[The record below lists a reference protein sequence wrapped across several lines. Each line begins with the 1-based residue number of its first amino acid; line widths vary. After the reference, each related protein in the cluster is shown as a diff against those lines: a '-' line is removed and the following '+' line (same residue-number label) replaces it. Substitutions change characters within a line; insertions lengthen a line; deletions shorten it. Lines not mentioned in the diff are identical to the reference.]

1 MIIASMKNNP
11 KINTILLVI
20 IIVLLCVGLFMTYS
34 NNIRIN
40 NIERIPTNKEIKY
53 QEIVPTSKDIK
64 DQEVIPAS
72 VQAQF
77 QTLKEKYSNSLGA
90 ILEVCTKGNE
100 KMYAVSGSGG
110 FSGANYYYDMKGN
123 RIGFETYDD
132 IGGNDL
138 KNSIEKDSY
147 QCSTLETSMK
157 YKSQ

>member
-1 MIIASMKNNP
+1 MKNNP

-40 NIERIPTNKEIKY
+40 NIERIPANKEIKY
-53 QEIVPTSKDIK
+53 QETVPTSKDIK

-72 VQAQF
+72 VQAQY
-77 QTLKEKYSNSLGA
+77 QTLKEKYSKSLGA
-90 ILEVCTKGNE
+90 TLELCTKGNE
-100 KMYAVSGSGG
+100 KIYVVSGSGG
-110 FSGANYYYDMKGN
+110 FSGDNYYYDMKGDK
-123 RIGFETYDD
+123 IGFEAYDD

-138 KNSIEKDSY
+138 KNSIEIGSY
-147 QCSTLETSMK
+147 KCTVLETSMK